1 MRVELAT
8 IALAA
13 AIGAVATYALAH
25 PFDSAMHRWEAAL
38 AVALCGLALAWFTMR
53 ALRGSAARR
62 WLALAGI
69 GGLAITIAI
78 LGAELLVG
86 PAQRV
91 AGAPGQTYRP
101 QGSARLAV
109 MFPPLSPGDLAAG
122 RSAGAVTVLTG
133 TREEQL
139 AIGQQLRSHSYVVRA
154 DSWPAAYVRAWST
167 AHLAQ
172 TVTQPSSVVFVSPVL
187 QFPTL
192 DTDGMLTD
200 TFAVPALHREVHVRY
215 YSGLPSR
222 GIDVPFLQLRI
233 DEENGGALF
242 DGVAVS
248 GRPVRKAGLELVF
261 DLGAYP
267 VVSIAGAPDVF
278 VYRTGI
284 ALIIAGVLG
293 WLVAVQRPPRR

>member
-1 MRVELAT
+1 MRAELAT

-13 AIGAVATYALAH
+13 VIAAVATYALAH

-38 AVALCGLALAWFTMR
+38 AVALCGLALAWFVVR
-53 ALRGSAARR
+53 ALRGSAAQR
-62 WLALAGI
+62 WLALAGT
-69 GGLAITIAI
+69 GALVIAVAF

-101 QGSARLAV
+101 QGSARLAIV
-109 MFPPLSPGDLAAG
+109 FPPLAPGDLTG
-122 RSAGAVTVLTG
+122 HSAQAVTVWTG
-133 TREEQL
+133 GRSEQL
-139 AIGQQLRSHSYVVRA
+139 AVGQQLRSHSYVVRA

-172 TVTQPSSVVFVSPVL
+172 TVTQPSSVLFVSPVL
-187 QFPTL
+187 QFPAL

-222 GIDVPFLQLRI
+222 GIDVPFVQIQI

-278 VYRTGI
+278 VYRMGM

-293 WLVAVQRPPRR
+293 WLIAGLITARR